1 MESLA
6 QLALM
11 WGAVFLAFIAAA
23 KTRLAN
29 VLWYLA
35 FGAVLVN
42 IGLLPE
48 KSDDFIRT
56 LSELGII
63 LIMFALGFEE
73 QTDNFLAS
81 IKKSWGIALFG
92 ALAPFLTAY
101 FLAEWFWG
109 DHNISIMCGLAM
121 TATAV
126 SLTMVSLKSEGLGRS
141 LAATRIMTSAVLDDI
156 ASLAALAIMVPIAT
170 GEASFE
176 LQSITLTVGKAVLFF
191 VTISILGKW
200 LLPRI
205 NNGWL
210 GKVPI
215 VGYHGIADVISFARG
230 QHSVLTV
237 LLLALLVGILAHH
250 FGFHPAVGAYMAG
263 LILKEEYFQYPGDDK
278 LYKHTTFVVDI
289 VAFSIFGPV
298 FFVNLGSKLVF
309 DWQTLVSIMPHTI
322 LLTVSL
328 FVAQV
333 SSASI
338 SARYTSGMNW
348 VQSTMIGFGMLGR
361 AELAFVVIDIAYIE
375 NSILSTEAFYTLM
388 LTAFWL
394 NIAVPI
400 SISLWKPLY
409 QRHSPECVDY
419 KKE

>member
-1 MESLA
+1 MDSLV

-11 WGAVFLAFIAAA
+11 WGAVYLASMAAA
-23 KTRLAN
+23 KTRITN

-35 FGAVLVN
+35 FGAFLVN

-73 QTDNFLAS
+73 QTGSFLSS

-92 ALAPFLTAY
+92 ALGPFFTAY
-101 FLAEWFWG
+101 FLADWFWG
-109 DHNISIMCGLAM
+109 DHNISIMSGLAM

-126 SLTMVSLKSEGLGRS
+126 SLTMVSLKGVGLGRS
-141 LAATRIMTSAVLDDI
+141 VAATRIMTSAVLDDI

-170 GEASFE
+170 GESSLE
-176 LQSITLTVGKAVLFF
+176 LQNILLTVGKAVLFF
-191 VTISILGKW
+191 VAVSVLGKW

-205 NNGWL
+205 SDGWL
-210 GKVPI
+210 GRIPI
-215 VGYHGIADVISFARG
+215 VGYHGIADLIGMARG

-237 LLLALLVGILAHH
+237 LLLALLVGILAHY

-263 LILKEEYFQYPGDDK
+263 LILKEEYFFHPEDDK
-278 LYKHTTFVVDI
+278 LYKHTVRVVDI

-309 DWQTLVSIMPHTI
+309 DWPTLVSIIPHTI

-328 FVAQV
+328 FIAQV

-338 SARYTSGMNW
+338 AARYTSGMNW
-348 VQSTMIGFGMLGR
+348 AQSMMIGFGMLGR
-361 AELAFVVIDIAYIE
+361 AELAFVVMDIAYLE
-375 NSILSTEAFYTLM
+375 HSILSTQAFYTLM

-400 SISLWKPLY
+400 TITLWKPVY
-409 QRHSPECVDY
+409 QRHSPESGS
-419 KKE
+419 

>member
-1 MESLA
+1 MDSLS

-11 WGAVFLAFIAAA
+11 WGAVYLAFLAAG
-23 KTRLAN
+23 KTRITH

-35 FGAVLVN
+35 FGALLVN

-73 QTDNFLAS
+73 QTENFLSS

-92 ALAPFLTAY
+92 ALGPFFTAY
-101 FLAEWFWG
+101 FLAEWFWN
-109 DHNISIMCGLAM
+109 DHNVSIMCGLAM

-126 SLTMVSLKSEGLGRS
+126 SLTMVSLKGEGLGRS

-156 ASLAALAIMVPIAT
+156 ASLAALAIVVPIAT
-170 GEASFE
+170 GEADFE
-176 LQSITLTVGKAVLFF
+176 VQSIALTVGKALMFF
-191 VTISILGKW
+191 VAVSVLGKW
-200 LLPRI
+200 VLPRI
-205 NNGWL
+205 TNGWL
-210 GKVPI
+210 ARVPI
-215 VGYHGIADVISFARG
+215 IGYHGIADVIGMARG

-263 LILKEEYFQYPGDDK
+263 LILKEEYFAHPENDK
-278 LYKHTTFVVDI
+278 LYKHTNRVVDI

-309 DWQTLVSIMPHTI
+309 DWPTLVSIVPHTI
-322 LLTVSL
+322 ILTLAL
-328 FVAQV
+328 F
-333 SSASI
+333 SF
-338 SARYTSGMNW
+338 R
-348 VQSTMIGFGMLGR
+348 
-361 AELAFVVIDIAYIE
+361 
-375 NSILSTEAFYTLM
+375 
-388 LTAFWL
+388 
-394 NIAVPI
+394 
-400 SISLWKPLY
+400 
-409 QRHSPECVDY
+409 
-419 KKE
+419 

>member
-11 WGAVFLAFIAAA
+11 WGAVYLAFLAAS
-23 KTRLAN
+23 KTRLTH

-35 FGAVLVN
+35 FGTILVN

-73 QTDNFLAS
+73 QTGNFISS

-92 ALAPFLTAY
+92 ALGPFFTAY

-109 DHNISIMCGLAM
+109 QYNISIMCGLAM

-126 SLTMVSLKSEGLGRS
+126 SLTMVSLKGEGLGRS

-170 GEASFE
+170 GEANFE
-176 LQSITLTVGKAVLFF
+176 LQSILYTIGKAILFF
-191 VTISILGKW
+191 VAVTIMGKW

-205 NNGWL
+205 TKGWL
-210 GKVPI
+210 GKLPVI
-215 VGYHGIADVISFARG
+215 GYHGIADLIGMARG

-263 LILKEEYFQYPGDDK
+263 LILKEEYFLHPDDDK
-278 LYKHTTFVVDI
+278 LYKHTSRVVDI

-309 DWQTLVSIMPHTI
+309 DWHVLVSIIPHTV
-322 LLTVSL
+322 LLTLSL
-328 FVAQV
+328 FIVQV
-333 SSASI
+333 GSASI
-338 SARYTSGMNW
+338 AARYTSGMNW
-348 VQSTMIGFGMLGR
+348 VQSLMIGFGMLGR
-361 AELAFVVIDIAYIE
+361 AELAFVVMDIAYLE

-394 NIAVPI
+394 NVAVPVT
-400 SISLWKPLY
+400 ISLWKPVY
-409 QRHSPECVDY
+409 QRHSPECLDRNRL
-419 KKE
+419 